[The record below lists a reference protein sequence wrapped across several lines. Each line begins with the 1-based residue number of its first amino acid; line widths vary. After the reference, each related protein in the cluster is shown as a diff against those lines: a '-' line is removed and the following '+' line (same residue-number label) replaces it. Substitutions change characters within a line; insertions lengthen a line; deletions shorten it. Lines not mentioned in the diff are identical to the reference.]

1 VVERKTARGAPTAA
15 GTGPGKPSGTE
26 SASSRPAEGG
36 ALPGEAVE
44 AAATPGKPAAART
57 ASRKPAAAGTS
68 PAGPAAK
75 APARAAR
82 RPTTSAETRLDLIRE
97 AAYFIAERRGFEE
110 GDPLADWIAA
120 EAEVDARLAA
130 EAPPRARRAPP

>member
-26 SASSRPAEGG
+26 SASSKPAEGG
-36 ALPGEAVE
+36 AQPGEAVE
-44 AAATPGKPAAART
+44 AAAAPGKPA